1 MYNTAL
7 LACEANSIG
16 YATCLKIVELKYQN
30 IFYSMPSHFHPN
42 NRKWMERNLTNKDK
56 MVPGFQT
63 TSANRP
69 LLISA
74 LEESIRTG
82 QFIIKSTRLYHE
94 LSTFIW
100 YNGKAQAQKGFNDD
114 LCISLGISQLIIT
127 TMLVD
132 MENAKKRTVAMIDA
146 FESSPNMT
154 TIENQFRTDVQ
165 DPYKLQLP
173 NGEEE
178 DYRGWLIDMPSKG

>member
-1 MYNTAL
+1 
-7 LACEANSIG
+7 
-16 YATCLKIVELKYQN
+16 
-30 IFYSMPSHFHPN
+30 
-42 NRKWMERNLTNKDK
+42 
-56 MVPGFQT
+56 
-63 TSANRP
+63 
-69 LLISA
+69 
-74 LEESIRTG
+74 
-82 QFIIKSTRLYHE
+82 
-94 LSTFIW
+94 
-100 YNGKAQAQKGFNDD
+100 
-114 LCISLGISQLIIT
+114 
-127 TMLVD
+127 MLVD